1 MDKPALKRVL
11 SGVDAA
17 FLYLEGKEIPLHIA
31 SVSIFDG
38 PVSFERFVE
47 SIDSKL
53 HLIPRYRQIVVPA
66 PFNLGHPVLE
76 DDPHFDIARHIFRV
90 NLDPPGGEAA
100 LEALAS
106 RILSERMDRTKPLWD
121 IHVAED
127 MGDGRGAMVVRL
139 HHSLADGIAGT
150 SVMKALF
157 DATPESSQPARP
169 PRFHPPKKVPA
180 YQLMDA
186 LRNAIQGTLDNLVA
200 SQATLM
206 GLADGLSSGRMS
218 EALKE
223 LLRFMPEL
231 AAANERLPFNR
242 PCGPNRKFCWAQ
254 MSFAEVHEIKK
265 ALGGTINDV
274 LATIL
279 MRAIAKYVRAH
290 GETVAGGRLV
300 RVICPVNIRNGGD
313 GATHGNQIT
322 FLPVALPLDCRYPA
336 RHLHSISAR
345 MAVMKNAGAAH
356 LMGLAANFIGAAPPP
371 LQSLF
376 WSALSQLILP
386 VPLFNL
392 IFTNIPGSPDP
403 LYAGGRH
410 MLTSYPHVPTG
421 YELGVNVAVQS
432 YDGKIFWGFTAD
444 ADAAPDVGTLRD
456 FLYPSL
462 EELCHS
468 AGLKKAPQQPA
479 APEPRAQPAA
489 RKPRAQPTPRKARAR
504 RPATPAP
511 PTPIAPPA
519 PVVIDKQPAPPEAPL
534 SPAPEPAENE
544 PVAEMA
550 AQMAS

>member
-17 FLYLEGKEIPLHIA
+17 FLYLESKEIPLHIA

-38 PVSFERFVE
+38 PVSFERFVA

-53 HLIPRYRQIVVPA
+53 HLIPRFRQVVVPA

-76 DDPHFDIARHIFRV
+76 DDPHFDIARHIFRAD
-90 NLDPPGGEAA
+90 LDPPGGEAG

-106 RILSERMDRTKPLWD
+106 RILSERMDRSKPLWD
-121 IHVAED
+121 IHVVED
-127 MGDGRGAMVVRL
+127 MGGGRGAMVVRL
-139 HHSLADGIAGT
+139 HHSLADGVAGT

-157 DATPESSQPARP
+157 DATPEGSQLARP

-180 YQLMDA
+180 YQLIDA

-231 AAANERLPFNR
+231 AAANERLPFNQ

-254 MSFAEVHEIKK
+254 MSFAEIHDIKK

-336 RHLHSISAR
+336 RHLHSVSAR

-356 LMGLAANFIGAAPPP
+356 LVGLAANFIGAAPPP
-371 LQSLF
+371 LQALF

-432 YDGKIFWGFTAD
+432 YDGKVFWGFTAD

-456 FLYPSL
+456 FLFPSL
-462 EELCHS
+462 EELGHS
-468 AGLKKAPQQPA
+468 AGLKKAPP
-479 APEPRAQPAA
+479 QPAA
-489 RKPRAQPTPRKARAR
+489 RKPRAR
-504 RPATPAP
+504 RPAAVTL

-519 PVVIDKQPAPPEAPL
+519 PVVIDKQPAPAETSP

-544 PVAEMA
+544 PLTEM